1 MDKHDLYELC
11 VQSPRHLALFLR
23 ELHGNNPVALREDF
37 CGTAY
42 LSRRWVAE
50 GLKRGD
56 DARAVATDLDPD
68 ALARARREAD
78 HAGIPLS
85 RLHLLHADA
94 TTPAPP
100 PHIDPELW
108 DAPAD
113 VVFVGN
119 FSIGYIFDRPTLLN
133 YLRRSHARLA
143 RGGGGWGGGIF
154 VCDTYGGSN
163 AYKTGV
169 ASQRTHVG
177 RRGEIVT
184 YTWEHVSADPITATV
199 ENAIHFRVREKD
211 EVTADLPSAFTYRWR
226 LWTIPELRDAMHEAG
241 FTSTAVYA
249 RLTTAPGE
257 PPEPVRDPGELDD
270 NWVVCVVGRL

>member
-11 VQSPRHLALFLR
+11 VQSPRHLTLFLR
-23 ELHGNNPVALREDF
+23 ELHGSQPLALREDF
-37 CGTAY
+37 CGTAL
-42 LSRRWVAE
+42 LSRRWIAE

-56 DARAVATDLDPD
+56 DSRAVATDLDAG
-68 ALARARREAD
+68 ALARARAD
-78 HAGIPLS
+78 ARQARIPDD

-94 TTPAPP
+94 TAPSPP
-100 PHIDPELW
+100 PGTAPDLW

-113 VVFVGN
+113 VIFVGN
-119 FSIGYIFDRPTLLN
+119 FSIGYIFDRPTLLA

-143 RGGGGWGGGIF
+143 RGNGGWGGGIF
-154 VCDTYGGSN
+154 VCDTYGGAN
-163 AYKTGV
+163 AYKTGH
-169 ASQRTHVG
+169 ASQRTHIG
-177 RRGEIVT
+177 RRGEVVT
-184 YTWEHVSADPITATV
+184 YTWEHVFADPTTATV

-241 FTSTAVYA
+241 FTSTDVYA
-249 RLTTAPGE
+249 RLITAPNE
-257 PPEPVRDPGELDD
+257 PPEPVRDPSDLND